1 MYLYESCLIL
11 SAQVPES
18 ELDPLLEK
26 LQKPLIDGG
35 AKIERTCRWGRR
47 RLAQPI
53 NKQADGFYVVL
64 FYDLPDP
71 GDAITIFERNCRYE
85 DNVLRV
91 ATIKVPRKIHGEE
104 IQPIYPEPG
113 FMADFNMAPR
123 PRHARRREGEA
134 FDRGPRRDFRPRE
147 DAPPPAEAGDAGVA
161 VEGAVEAGGEGET

>member
-11 SAQVPES
+11 SAQVPDS
-18 ELDPLLEK
+18 DLDALIEK
-26 LQKPLIDGG
+26 TQKPLIDGG
-35 AKIERTCRWGRR
+35 AKIERVCRWGRR

-53 NKQADGFYVVL
+53 NKQADGYYVVL
-64 FYDLPDP
+64 FYDLPNP
-71 GDAITIFERNCRYE
+71 GNAIALFERNCRYD

-123 PRHARRREGEA
+123 PRHARRREGES
-134 FDRGPRRDFRPRE
+134 FDRGPRRDFRPARDE
-147 DAPPPAEAGDAGVA
+147 APPADDAPSGAVA
-161 VEGAVEAGGEGET
+161 VEDTDDDSE

>member
-11 SAQVPES
+11 STQVPDS
-18 ELDPLLEK
+18 DLDALIEK
-26 LQKPLIDGG
+26 LQKPLVDGG
-35 AKIERTCRWGRR
+35 ATIERTCRWGRR

-53 NKQADGFYVVL
+53 DKQADGFYVVL
-64 FYDLPDP
+64 FYDLPNP

-104 IQPIYPEPG
+104 IQPIFPEPG
-113 FMADFNMAPR
+113 FLADFNMAPR

-134 FDRGPRRDFRPRE
+134 FDRGPRRDFRPRDE
-147 DAPPPAEAGDAGVA
+147 TPAPEAGPETVA
-161 VEGAVEAGGEGET
+161 VEEPAADEGES